1 MIKSNMKILVA
12 CHKPDQVY
20 SDEVYTPIH
29 VGRSISSYKEEMSN
43 MIGDDTGDNISEL
56 NPQYC
61 ELTALYWAWKNLKD
75 VDYVGLCHYRRF
87 FEHKIT
93 TENMDRIMNDCD
105 IILSYPDYRT
115 LPLET
120 KLARE
125 VMAEDELIFMST
137 LRKLSPDY
145 YQSAIDYLYG
155 YKDIRFNMFFC
166 RKELMDQ
173 YCEWLFRILFECR
186 KIMKEPPYTNSRRRM
201 GYLGEFMLPI
211 YCFHNKLRIKY
222 EHIVSHFGG
231 QRIYEGSHLK
241 SILVSSLFRLFGKKK
256 RKFEPQIS
264 YAISNGLKAD
274 GIEIEL

>member
-1 MIKSNMKILVA
+1 MENPHIKIFVA
-12 CHKPDQVY
+12 CHKPDEVY

-56 NPQYC
+56 NSQYC

-93 TENMDRIMNDCD
+93 IENVDRIMNDFD
-105 IILSYPDYRT
+105 IILSHPDYRT
-115 LPLET
+115 QPLES

-137 LRKLSPDY
+137 IRKLYPDY
-145 YQSAIDYLYG
+145 YQTAIEYLYR

-166 RKELMDQ
+166 RKDLMDK
-173 YCEWLFRILFECR
+173 YCKWLFSILFECE

-201 GYLGEFMLPI
+201 GYLGEFLLPI
-211 YCFHNKLRIKY
+211 YCLHNKLRIKY
-222 EHIVSHFGG
+222 DYTVNQFGGKREYTGSRMKSMIVSFLFG
-231 QRIYEGSHLK
+231 I
-241 SILVSSLFRLFGKKK
+241 FGKKK
-256 RKFEPQIS
+256 THFEPQNA
-264 YAISNGLKAD
+264 YAVIRGLQAD
-274 GIEIEL
+274 GINIQL